1 MIESYSEK
9 EVCEMWKRA
18 GETERA
24 IKILSELT
32 LLDRKEVKA
41 ILKKN
46 GLYEEKNTEKIIEQ
60 SKKIKNKNMQICFM
74 RHRGMLFREIG
85 EVLGITDTEAQNR
98 YTKYRS
104 DISTEGKI

>member
-9 EVCEMWKRA
+9 ELCAMWKRM
-18 GETERA
+18 EKTEKS

-60 SKKIKNKNMQICFM
+60 SKKIKNKDMQICFM

-85 EVLGITDTEAQNR
+85 EVLGITDTAAQKR
-98 YTKYRS
+98 YTEYRRG
-104 DISTEGKI
+104 ISTEGKI

>member
-18 GETERA
+18 GQTERA
-24 IKILSELT
+24 IKVLSELT

-46 GLYEEKNTEKIIEQ
+46 GFSAEKNKEKIIED
-60 SKKIKNKNMQICFM
+60 SKKVKNKNMQICFM
-74 RHRGMLFREIG
+74 KHRGMTFKEIG
-85 EVLGITDTEAQNR
+85 EVIGLTGSETQKR
-98 YTKYRS
+98 YEKYRS
-104 DISTEGKI
+104 WISVEDRA

>member
-9 EVCEMWKRA
+9 ELCAMWKRME
-18 GETERA
+18 ETEKS

-74 RHRGMLFREIG
+74 RHRGMTFKEIG
-85 EVLGITDTEAQNR
+85 EAIGLTGSATKKR
-98 YTKYRS
+98 YEKYRS
-104 DISTEGKI
+104 WISVEDRA